1 MVTKSQEEM
10 SVKVVI
16 IAGGKG
22 TRIASVAS
30 DIPKSMIPVAGKP
43 VVEYQIE
50 LAKRYG
56 FTDILFLIGHLGEQI
71 KDYFGNGSKWG
82 VNIGYFQ
89 ENEPLG
95 TAGALPLV
103 KDRLTDIFF
112 VFYGDTI
119 MDFDMQAMLDYHNSH
134 NAKATLFLHP
144 NDHPYD
150 SDLVSVD
157 ENGMVDGFIF
167 KPHDGLTEY
176 RNLVNAALYIFDK
189 SCVDYIPQGKF
200 AMEKG
205 LFPLLYN
212 DNQRIAGYTSPEYIK
227 DMGTP
232 DRWESVTADVLNGT
246 VAKRNK
252 ANKRPAIFLDR
263 DGVINVEV
271 DLLHKVEQMK
281 LIDGVA
287 DAIKRINKSGY
298 LAIIVT
304 NQPVIARNLCTFEDL
319 KRIHNRMETL
329 LGERGAYIDGI
340 YFCPHHPDKGYPEER
355 VEYKIDCDCR
365 KPKPGMLL
373 KAAKDFN
380 IDLSGSYMIGDSMRD
395 IEAGKNANV
404 KDCILVETNKPNA
417 LLDVIKSIL

>member
-1 MVTKSQEEM
+1 M

-71 KDYFGNGSKWG
+71 KDYFGDGSKWG
-82 VNIGYFQ
+82 VNIDYFQ

-103 KDRLTDIFF
+103 KDRLTDTFF

-119 MDFDMQAMLDYHNSH
+119 MDFDMQAMLYYHNSH

-157 ENGMVDGFIF
+157 EQGMVDGFIF

-189 SCVDYIPQGKF
+189 SCVDYIPHGKF

-205 LFPLLYN
+205 LFPLLYK
-212 DNQRIAGYTSPEYIK
+212 DNRRIAGYVSSEYIK

-232 DRWESVTADVLNGT
+232 DRWESVTTDVLNGT

-287 DAIKRINKSGY
+287 DAIKLINKSGY

-319 KRIHNRMETL
+319 KMIHNRMETL
-329 LGERGAYIDGI
+329 LGEKGAYIDGI

-380 IDLSGSYMIGDSMRD
+380 IDLSESYMIGDSKRD
-395 IEAGKNANV
+395 IEAGENANV

>member
-1 MVTKSQEEM
+1 M

-22 TRIASVAS
+22 TRIASVAT
-30 DIPKSMIPVAGKP
+30 DIPKSMIPIAGKP

-56 FTDILFLIGHLGEQI
+56 FTDILFLIGHLGDHI
-71 KDYFGNGSKWG
+71 KDYFGDGSKWG
-82 VNIGYFQ
+82 VNIDYYQ
-89 ENEPLG
+89 EQEPLG

-103 KDRLTDIFF
+103 KNRLTDTFF

-119 MDFDMQAMLDYHNSH
+119 MDFDMQAMLDYHNYH
-134 NAKATLFLHP
+134 KAKATLFLHP

-157 ENGMVDGFIF
+157 ENGMVDGFFF
-167 KPHDGLTEY
+167 KPHDGLSDY
-176 RNLVNAALYIFDK
+176 RNLVNAALYIFEK
-189 SCVDYIPQGKF
+189 SFVAYIPQGKF

-212 DNQRIAGYTSPEYIK
+212 DNQRIAGYVSPEYIK

-232 DRWESVTADVLNGT
+232 DRWESVTTDVLNGT
-246 VAKRNK
+246 VSKRNK
-252 ANKRPAIFLDR
+252 VNKRPAIFLDR
-263 DGVINVEV
+263 DGVVNVEV
-271 DLLHKVEQMK
+271 DLLHKVEQMI
-281 LIDGVA
+281 LIDGA
-287 DAIKRINKSGY
+287 AEAIKLINKSGY

-304 NQPVIARNLCTFEDL
+304 NQPVIARNLCTFEEL

-329 LGERGAYIDGI
+329 LGELGAYIDGI

-373 KAAKDFN
+373 KAAEDFN
-380 IDLSGSYMIGDSMRD
+380 IDMSQSYMIGDSKRD
-395 IEAGKNANV
+395 IEAGNNAGV
-404 KDCILVETNKPNA
+404 KESVLVETNTPNA

>member
-1 MVTKSQEEM
+1 MCI
-10 SVKVVI
+10 KVVI

-71 KDYFGNGSKWG
+71 KEYFGDGSKWG
-82 VNIGYFQ
+82 VNIDYSQ
-89 ENEPLG
+89 ETEPLG

-103 KDRLTDIFF
+103 KDRLTDTFF

-119 MDFDMQAMLDYHNSH
+119 MDFDMMAMLEYHRSH
-134 NAKATLFLHP
+134 NAAATLFLHP
-144 NDHPYD
+144 NDHPFD

-157 ENGMVDGFIF
+157 SNGLVDGFIF

-189 SCVDYIPQGKF
+189 KCVDYIPQGKL
-200 AMEKG
+200 AIEKG
-205 LFPLLYN
+205 LFPKLL
-212 DNQRIAGYTSPEYIK
+212 DNGLRMAGYTSAEYIK

-232 DRWESVTADVLNGT
+232 DRWESVSVDVSSGT
-246 VAKRNK
+246 VSMRNRC
-252 ANKRPAIFLDR
+252 NKRPAVFLDR

-271 DLLHKVEQMK
+271 DLLHSVGQVK

-287 DAIKRINKSGY
+287 EAVKKINKSGL

-304 NQPVIARNLCTFEDL
+304 NQPVIARNLCTFEEL
-319 KRIHNRMETL
+319 QKIHNRIETL
-329 LGERGAYIDGI
+329 LGEQGAYIDGI
-340 YFCPHHPDKGYPEER
+340 YFCPHHPDGGYPEER
-355 VEYKIDCDCR
+355 KEYKIVCDCR

-373 KAAKDFN
+373 KAADDFN
-380 IDLSGSYMIGDSMRD
+380 IDLSESYMIGDSKRD
-395 IEAGKNANV
+395 IEAGNNAGV
-404 KDCILVETNKPNA
+404 KRCILVETNKPNA
-417 LLDVIKSIL
+417 LVEAVNSLL